1 MTRAGVGRI
10 DVDKAGPTLW
20 TVALTGEHDLST
32 VTDLEDALAAIFAQ
46 GTTIVVDL
54 SAVTFMDSSVLR
66 HLIVAQR
73 RADSN
78 DNEHVAIVAPAAG
91 VAARLIE
98 MVDVGRMF
106 SLHETRAEA
115 LRALEPQV

>member
-1 MTRAGVGRI
+1 MTRDGVGRI

-20 TVALTGEHDLST
+20 LVALTGEHDLST
-32 VTDLEDALAAIFAQ
+32 VTGLEDALAAIFAQ

-54 SAVTFMDSSVLR
+54 SGVTFMDSSVLR

-78 DNEHVAIVAPAAG
+78 DHEHMAVVAPAAG

-106 SLHETRAEA
+106 SLYETRADA
-115 LRALEPQV
+115 LRALEQQV